1 MLPELADKTANIPH
15 IAKRACSDASLLSEV
30 VDGLKLKVNT
40 KSPEETVRYNCYK
53 VLMQITETKG
63 SMLYPRW
70 QTFVEMLNSH
80 NSYHKM
86 AGVQLIA
93 GLAKSDVNNQFQKIT
108 DTYFGLLDDP
118 SVIVAIYVAS
128 TAGKIV
134 NAKPALEP
142 QVTGK
147 LLGIPRTHH
156 TASRKALVAGGAI
169 EAFGQYVERVADRGP
184 ILEFVAAQEQSESPK
199 TRKLAKAFT
208 GKWAK

>member
-1 MLPELADKTANIPH
+1 MLPELADKTAD
-15 IAKRACSDASLLSEV
+15 IARIAELACSDASLLSEI

-53 VLMQITETKG
+53 VLMHITDTKG

-70 QTFVEMLNSH
+70 QTFVEMLNSD

-93 GLAKSDVNNQFQKIT
+93 GLAKSDVDDRFRKIT
-108 DTYFGLLDDP
+108 DKYFGLLDDP

-134 NAKPALEP
+134 TAKPELEP
-142 QVTGK
+142 QVTEK
-147 LLGIPRTHH
+147 LLGIPETHH
-156 TASRKALVAGGAI
+156 TASRKALVIGGAI
-169 EAFGQYVERVADRGP
+169 EGFGQYMDEVTDRGP
-184 ILEFVAAQEQSESPK
+184 ILEFVGAQEQSESPK
-199 TRKLAKAFT
+199 TKKLAKAFT
-208 GKWAK
+208 KKWAK